1 MLRSVH
7 EQDLPSHSTT
17 TRRPYRSKR
26 NKPCSLCRARKTS
39 CRRTDNEISC
49 VSCRKRGQRCSFL
62 DERSPSAG
70 TSPVEATR
78 PGHVGSSVDAFI
90 TNSADVFMALPTEDA
105 IDADAASLFEHQMG
119 HNGFMNP
126 NDMAVS
132 ALFEGLPDPTIWC
145 DPVSASQPTPHLP
158 HNALDTINFDVDSIT
173 VPAMQPLCE
182 TALDIDEPMSSG
194 PGRSQ
199 TGGSVS
205 ESSSPM
211 HVTETHHPLG
221 VSPGQANHEYSSID
235 QRLDFQSTY
244 FGLSGESDPYLLRHY
259 LYNDADEFPFLR
271 VIYRRAQTDGHG
283 SEQVHHSHSTHAT
296 RNQKSPVPIQFLLTS
311 NELGEEHKKIGPTSQ
326 LDKHQSSKAELDA
339 LVNDEHG
346 RRLVLLFVEY
356 VFPAL
361 PVISRSQLARSITH
375 RQSSTTDSSDSIPP
389 YLLAAIYAS
398 SLQFSAYDE
407 VLCVSNIYKKPSSE
421 RLWQIVYEGI
431 QSDLHTPHMATISAA
446 LLFLNKP
453 RLGVQHVSAD
463 TSFTWSFTTSIV
475 GIVTS
480 LGLHLE
486 CKSWSIPDWEK
497 RLRRRLWW
505 MVFSE
510 EKWRS
515 LLLGRPSVIAKD
527 QWNVS
532 GLTTSDFDMDDIS
545 IRDDYSVE
553 VHKFLKALQAS
564 APASGSDQHII
575 SQQIATLACIADN
588 IYSALYTIRAT
599 QALADNL
606 DASVKTI
613 RPLREELTLW
623 YAKLPASL
631 KSHKKS
637 DPERTAPITPS
648 SAACLRF
655 AYLTLEVLLYR
666 ALLRPLG
673 GADFGEDGQDL
684 QSKDQVTHESGARFV
699 TPDHADHVAGNI
711 KKKDPSFRVQAEPI
725 ISAAENCAAL
735 VTKFTVELMSWDFA
749 GFWYSWSRIGWAT
762 TSSFLALLLVQSP
775 SVEHAITCKVLIDR
789 WRQILRHQSQSF
801 HDMSLGILRLDAMYW
816 SDMKKIF
823 RVNKYLAE
831 AIARP
836 KQ

>member
-1 MLRSVH
+1 M
-7 EQDLPSHSTT
+7 D
-17 TRRPYRSKR
+17 
-26 NKPCSLCRARKTS
+26 A
-39 CRRTDNEISC
+39 TD
-49 VSCRKRGQRCSFL
+49 
-62 DERSPSAG
+62 A
-70 TSPVEATR
+70 
-78 PGHVGSSVDAFI
+78 
-90 TNSADVFMALPTEDA
+90 FMALPT
-105 IDADAASLFEHQMG
+105 ADVINPGSAGAYAEHQMD
-119 HNGFMNP
+119 HNGFISP
-126 NDMAVS
+126 NDMAIS
-132 ALFEGLPDPTIWC
+132 ALFEGLPDSITWC
-145 DPVSASQPTPHLP
+145 DPVLEPQRTPHP
-158 HNALDTINFDVDSIT
+158 PPTTLDSTNFGMDAIT
-173 VPAMQPLCE
+173 ATAMQPIYE
-182 TALDIDEPMSSG
+182 TTLDTDEPMSSG
-194 PGRSQ
+194 AARPQSA
-199 TGGSVS
+199 GSGTDT
-205 ESSSPM
+205 SSPM
-211 HVTETHHPLG
+211 HLAEVEHPRG
-221 VSPGQANHEYSSID
+221 ANVIAASPRQTNHKHNSID
-235 QRLDFQSTY
+235 QRLDFQGTY
-244 FGLSGESDPYLLRHY
+244 FGLSGESDPFLLRHY

-283 SEQVHHSHSTHAT
+283 SEQLHHSHPTHT
-296 RNQKSPVPIQFLLTS
+296 SHKQKSPVPIQFLLTS
-311 NELGEEHKKIGPTSQ
+311 NELGEEQKKIGPTHQ
-326 LDKHQSSKAELDA
+326 QDKHQS
-339 LVNDEHG
+339 VN
-346 RRLVLLFVEY
+346 FVQY

-361 PVISRSQLARSITH
+361 PVISRSQLARNITH
-375 RQSSTTDSSDSIPP
+375 RQSSTVESSDPIPP

-398 SLQFSAYDE
+398 ALQFSSYDE

-421 RLWQIVYEGI
+421 RLWQIVYEGV

-475 GIVTS
+475 GLVTS

-486 CKSWSIPDWEK
+486 CRSWSIPDWEK

-532 GLTTSDFDMDDIS
+532 GLTVPDFDMDDI
-545 IRDDYSVE
+545 RMPDDSSVE
-553 VHKFLKALQAS
+553 VKKFLKELRVS
-564 APASGSDQHII
+564 APATGSDQHII

-588 IYSALYTIRAT
+588 VYTALYTIRAT

-606 DASVKTI
+606 DASIRTI

-623 YAKLPASL
+623 YAKLPTSL
-631 KSHKKS
+631 KSHKIS
-637 DPERTAPITPS
+637 DPERTAPIIPS

-673 GADFGEDGQDL
+673 GADFGEQGLDL
-684 QSKDQVTHESGARFV
+684 QSSDQVMHESSARFD
-699 TPDHADHVAGNI
+699 TPDHCREADQAAGHI
-711 KKKDPSFRVQAEPI
+711 KKQDPSFRDQAEPI
-725 ISAAENCAAL
+725 ISAAEKCAAL
-735 VTKFTVELMSWDFA
+735 VTNFTVELMSWDFA

-775 SVEHAITCKVLIDR
+775 SVEHAITCKALIDR

-801 HDMSLGILRLDAMYW
+801 QDMSLGILRLDAMYW

-831 AIARP
+831 AIARSR
-836 KQ
+836 Q